1 MQARAAP
8 AQAGAA
14 FSVSPGLAGQPF
26 NAVQV
31 QIMSPTPYTA
41 EPVLDGQ
48 TLTDLRIRIQG
59 KTWHLWGREGLAR
72 EAGLADAVPDDA
84 LPVLLGAGLGRCLD
98 RLLKRGLPVAV
109 VDRERGLLELTGALG
124 GRENDACLHVDEP
137 DPGVV
142 LDQLAGWGNKHGGR
156 PLVPVILPL
165 YQRLDRAYYGAL
177 AQTLKAGKQTDFWSM
192 ARYPKFRSTTPRV
205 LFFDSDYFLCREILA
220 ALDHLGVAHR
230 PLRLKDR
237 ETGSNEF
244 IEGLL
249 KAVVDF
255 RPDLVLTVNHFGL
268 DREGKLAGLLDEL
281 GLPLASWFVDNPHL
295 ILFDYDHPGADNTA
309 IFTFDAG
316 NLDAMRDRGFKHVH
330 YLPLA
335 TDPQRFRPD
344 AGPAP
349 EEWDADI
356 SFVGSSMAGPV
367 QKSLALSGL
376 PAPLL
381 REYEGVAGAFGRSG
395 ETSVARF
402 LASERPDWLEAMI
415 TLTREQRLAAE
426 SLLTWEATRQYRQA
440 CVRAIL
446 PFSPLVVGDDGWTP
460 LLGGSNARL
469 LPNLD
474 YYADLPRFYPRSGIN
489 FNCTSRQMKGAVNQ
503 RVFDVPACGGFLLT
517 DHREQMEDL
526 FDLDREAAV
535 YRSVEEIPG
544 LVERFAADPAARTAI
559 SRAAARRIRAEHT
572 YEIRLNRLLEIM
584 RATFA

>member
-1 MQARAAP
+1 
-8 AQAGAA
+8 
-14 FSVSPGLAGQPF
+14 
-26 NAVQV
+26 
-31 QIMSPTPYTA
+31 MSPTPYTV
-41 EPVLDGQ
+41 EPVLDGH

-59 KTWHLWGREGLAR
+59 KTWHLWGRDGLAR
-72 EAGLADAVPDDA
+72 EADLAEAVGDDA

-98 RLLKRGLPVAV
+98 RLLERGLPVAV
-109 VDRERGLLELTGALG
+109 VDRERGLLERTGALG
-124 GRENDACLHVDEP
+124 GRDSAVCLHVDDP
-137 DPGVV
+137 DPATA
-142 LDQLAGWGNKHGGR
+142 LERLARWREKHGGR

-165 YQRLDRAYYGAL
+165 YQRLDRDYYGAL
-177 AQTLKAGKQTDFWSM
+177 AQTLKAGAQPDFWSV
-192 ARYPKFRSTTPRV
+192 ARYPKFRSAAPRV
-205 LFFDSDYFLCREILA
+205 LFFDSDYFLCREIPA
-220 ALDHLGVAHR
+220 ALDRLGVAHH
-230 PLRLKDR
+230 RLELTNR
-237 ETGSNEF
+237 ETGSGQF

-255 RPDLVLTVNHFGL
+255 RPDLALTVNHFGL
-268 DREGKLAGLLDEL
+268 DREGKLAGLLNEL

-316 NLDAMRDRGFKHVH
+316 NLEAMRDRGFKHVH

-344 AGPAP
+344 AGSAPA
-349 EEWDADI
+349 EWTSAI
-356 SFVGSSMAGPV
+356 SFVGSSMGGPV
-367 QKSLALSGL
+367 KKSLALSGL

-381 REYEGVAGAFGRSG
+381 HEYGTVAGGFGRSG

-402 LASERPDWLEAMI
+402 LEAERPDWLEAMAY
-415 TLTREQRLAAE
+415 LTREQRLAAE
-426 SLLTWEATRQYRQA
+426 SLLTWEATRQYRLS

-446 PFSPLVVGDDGWTP
+446 PFAPLVVGDDGWTP
-460 LLGGSNARL
+460 LLKDSDARL

-474 YYADLPRFYPRSGIN
+474 YYVDLPRFYPRSTVN

-535 YRSVEEIPG
+535 YRTVEGIPE
-544 LVERFAADPAARTAI
+544 LVERFAADPAARAAI

-572 YEIRLNRLLEIM
+572 YEIRLKRLLETM
-584 RATFA
+584 RASFA